1 MLSFLARRVALAAL
15 VLLAVSFLTF
25 TLSYLAP
32 GDPAA
37 LTLGSQADPESL
49 SRLRREYDLD
59 KGFWAQ
65 YAMHLV
71 STLSGDFGYSYRYHG
86 VKVGALLRPTFPV
99 TVLLGLMAL
108 TFSLLMGIPLGILCA
123 LRQGGWMDR
132 IIVSLGSV
140 LSSVPL
146 FVLALLVLYLISLGG
161 IRPIGNLNWAALVL
175 SVCPAFLFMR
185 LTRASMLEILAQDYV
200 RAARARGIPPYRVVL
215 RYGLVNALTILVP
228 SSGVVAGALIM
239 GTFFVE
245 RIFRVPGMAGFAL
258 NSVMARD
265 YPVML
270 AVSLLFASAFVF
282 ANLLADIIL
291 ALIDPRMRR
300 GEWEST

>member
-1 MLSFLARRVALAAL
+1 MLFFLARRVGSAVL

-49 SRLRREYDLD
+49 SRLRREYGLD

-65 YAMHLV
+65 YGTHLV
-71 STLSGDFGYSYRYHG
+71 RTLSGNFGYSYRYHG
-86 VKVGALLRPTFPV
+86 VKVGTLLGPTFPV
-99 TVLLGLMAL
+99 TALLGLTAFVL
-108 TFSLLMGIPLGILCA
+108 SLLVGVSLGILSA
-123 LRQGGWMDR
+123 LRQGGWTDR
-132 IIVSLGSV
+132 LLVSLGSI
-140 LSSVPL
+140 LSSVPI
-146 FVLALLVLYLISLGG
+146 FVLALLALYLISLGG
-161 IRPIGNLNWAALVL
+161 IRPIGDQNWAALVL
-175 SVCPAFLFMR
+175 SACPTFLFMR
-185 LTRASMLEILAQDYV
+185 LTRASMLEVLAQDYI

-215 RYGLVNALTILVP
+215 RHGLANALTVLVP

-245 RIFRVPGMAGFAL
+245 RIFRIPGMAGFAL

-270 AVSLLFASAFVF
+270 TVSLLFASIFVL

-300 GEWEST
+300 GEWEPT